1 MHWAGR
7 VGEPWSD
14 EKNPTRRT
22 GRVPNQRAEGR
33 GSRVINRP
41 GVSGAVPVLA
51 LKVQCPRKP
60 LSPRE
65 SGTGGHPRDSIFS

>member
-14 EKNPTRRT
+14 EKNLTRQT
-22 GRVPNQRAEGR
+22 GRVPKQRAEVR

-41 GVSGAVPVLA
+41 GVSGAVA
-51 LKVQCPRKP
+51 LRVQCPRKP
-60 LSPRE
+60 LNPRE
-65 SGTGGHPRDSIFS
+65 SGTGGHSRDSIFS

>member
-1 MHWAGR
+1 M
-7 VGEPWSD
+7 SD
-14 EKNPTRRT
+14 GKNLTKQT
-22 GRVPNQRAEGR
+22 GRVPKQRAEVR
-33 GSRVINRP
+33 GSRMINRP

-65 SGTGGHPRDSIFS
+65 TGTCGHPRDSIVS